1 VAAAVVA
8 IAVSGREAQHLEP
21 VWRDRSDFIIAADV
35 SAYSD
40 LVDREQLWA
49 RQVSKDRF
57 ELCCIPFFLY
67 DVALGD
73 LVETAPAG
81 GRRYMVSRVVEPSG
95 RFVFRVWF
103 GESFHPRQEI
113 ADELVAMGALVEW
126 SSVNMFAVDAADADH
141 ALQVAD
147 VLFAHE
153 QAGRLVYETGR
164 SA

>member
-8 IAVSGREAQHLEP
+8 IAMSGATGRFLLHTDP
-21 VWRDRSDFIIAADV
+21 VWRGESNFIINAAV
-35 SAYSD
+35 PGEG
-40 LVDREQLWA
+40 DRFEQLWV
-49 RQVSKDRF
+49 RQLGEYRF

-73 LVETAPAG
+73 VVETDVDY
-81 GRRYMVSRVVEPSG
+81 RMTRVLEPSG

-103 GESFHPRQEI
+103 GESFHSRQEI
-113 ADELVAMGALVEW
+113 ADELVALGALVEW
-126 SSVNMFAVDAADADH
+126 SSVNMFAVDATDAHH
-141 ALQVAD
+141 AQQIAD

-153 QAGRLVYETGR
+153 GAGRLVYETGR

>member
-1 VAAAVVA
+1 MSTLNEQFSVH
-8 IAVSGREAQHLEP
+8 GHP
-21 VWRDRSDFIIAADV
+21 VWRDRSDFIVNAPLAEEG
-35 SAYSD
+35 
-40 LVDREQLWA
+40 RFEQLWV
-49 RQVSKDRF
+49 RQVSDYRF

-73 LVETAPAG
+73 VVETDIDY
-81 GRRYMVSRVVEPSG
+81 RLRRVVEPSG

-113 ADELVAMGALVEW
+113 ADEMVSLGALVEW
-126 SSVNMFAVDAADADH
+126 SSLNMFAVDAADAEH
-141 ALQVAD
+141 AQRVAD

>member
-1 VAAAVVA
+1 MTGTVH
-8 IAVSGREAQHLEP
+8 RPWELPHP
-21 VWRDRSDFIIAADV
+21 VWRDRSDFIVNAPLAEEG
-35 SAYSD
+35 
-40 LVDREQLWA
+40 RFEQLWV
-49 RQVSKDRF
+49 RQVADHRF

-73 LVETAPAG
+73 VVETDVDY
-81 GRRYMVSRVVEPSG
+81 RLSRVVESSG

-113 ADELVAMGALVEW
+113 ADELVASGALVEW
-126 SSVNMFAVDAADADH
+126 SSMNMFAVDAADADH
-141 ALQVAD
+141 AQRIAD

>member
-1 VAAAVVA
+1 M
-8 IAVSGREAQHLEP
+8 SDREAQHLEP
-21 VWRDRSDFIIAADV
+21 VWRDRSNFIIAADV
-35 SAYSD
+35 SSYSD

-49 RQVSKDRF
+49 RQVGEDRF

-73 LVETAPAG
+73 TVETVAAG
-81 GRRYMVSRVVEPSG
+81 GRRYMLNRVVESSG

-103 GESFHPRQEI
+103 GESFHPRRDI
-113 ADELVAMGALVEW
+113 ADELVGMGALVEW
-126 SSVNMFAVDAADADH
+126 SSANMFAVDAADEAH
-141 ALQVAD
+141 AQLVAD
-147 VLFAHE
+147 VLLAHE